1 MWGTLIRNLP
11 YLISVSV
18 IFIKYEVC
26 AEVTCKTVF
35 LFRVLRRTSSSL
47 MQRSTENDIVL
58 MNEVYK
64 ERFPAAAAQMEE
76 KLTELVSRISTDM
89 SGMGGGGATGSPS
102 SAPATGAATAASGIE
117 RDGAGRFVA
126 HHILEMARDCLEKS
140 QQKLVTARYLYHL
153 VENLEH
159 LLADV
164 CQSDPTSSNYAS
176 RTLRVEY
183 IKVPLFEGVHLESA
197 YEYDTSTLVLCSSTK
212 SVEAFAFLM

>member
-1 MWGTLIRNLP
+1 
-11 YLISVSV
+11 
-18 IFIKYEVC
+18 
-26 AEVTCKTVF
+26 
-35 LFRVLRRTSSSL
+35 
-47 MQRSTENDIVL
+47 MQRSAENDIVL

-89 SGMGGGGATGSPS
+89 SGMGGSGPTGSPS
-102 SAPATGAATAASGIE
+102 SAPASGAASAASGGGIE

-164 CQSDPTSSNYAS
+164 RQSDPDSPTASDLQSSHYA
-176 RTLRVEY
+176 R
-183 IKVPLFEGVHLESA
+183 
-197 YEYDTSTLVLCSSTK
+197 
-212 SVEAFAFLM
+212 